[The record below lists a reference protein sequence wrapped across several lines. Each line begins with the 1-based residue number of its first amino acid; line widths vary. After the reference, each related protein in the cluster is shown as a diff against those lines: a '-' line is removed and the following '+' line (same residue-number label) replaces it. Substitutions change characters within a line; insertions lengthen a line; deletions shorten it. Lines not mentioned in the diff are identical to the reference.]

1 MSKEPELKARD
12 KVVVRMTREGAVEE
26 NLTAG
31 TEQRV
36 SKRLEEA
43 ELVKPAE
50 TAAPSEALSAEEQKK
65 VQMRRQQRQF
75 QAEHAEDNDTQ
86 PLSETSVTE
95 EKRAE
100 NPPQNAPEPL
110 PSPETPFKPPVL
122 EQHGVSSHTG
132 TVIAE
137 TVVTH
142 KLRKTSAVEAVDADA
157 VLSQA
162 AETASAKPIIDDAV
176 PPTKRMQKLE
186 RKSEKAHERLDAA
199 REKLPTHKVLKKE
212 RVFDE
217 ETGKGKTRLHFEDEL
232 KKSKGKGKLQF
243 EADKTVRKVG
253 DTLASGIHGKI
264 HEVEQENSAVEAAHK
279 TEIAAET
286 AARHFRH
293 HRESS
298 VNKPYEKVSKLEH
311 KADVADAKL
320 QYERNQQEHPEM
332 KKQNMNKHYQKQNI
346 KKEYAAA
353 RNAGSQTA
361 GTATKN
367 TGKKLG
373 EKASDKIKEF
383 FEKNKKVFIWIGV
396 GIALLVLLGAGIS
409 SCSMLTSTGSSVIAS
424 SYLSED
430 DAMLG
435 AEAQYCQMEQE
446 LQRYL
451 DTYEST
457 HSYDEYHFDLDDIEH
472 DPYVLISILSA
483 LHEGEFTLDEVQGTL
498 QMLFEKQYIL
508 TEEVI
513 VETRY
518 RTETDTWT
526 DADGNTHTE
535 TYRVPYDYYICNVK
549 LENFNLSHVPVYIMS
564 QEQLSMYATYMSVLG
579 NREDLFGGSPYVDKY
594 ITNPPAD
601 YDVNPEYLNDETFAA
616 LITEAEKYLGYPYV
630 WGGSNPDTSFDCSG
644 FVSYVLTNSGL
655 VNTGRLG
662 AQGLYNVCTPV
673 SKANAQPGDLIF
685 FVGTYDT
692 PGVSH
697 VGIYVGDGVMIH
709 CGDPI
714 QYTSINSSY
723 WQQHFYAFG
732 RPAY

>member
-1 MSKEPELKARD
+1 M
-12 KVVVRMTREGAVEE
+12 
-26 NLTAG
+26 
-31 TEQRV
+31 
-36 SKRLEEA
+36 
-43 ELVKPAE
+43 
-50 TAAPSEALSAEEQKK
+50 
-65 VQMRRQQRQF
+65 
-75 QAEHAEDNDTQ
+75 
-86 PLSETSVTE
+86 
-95 EKRAE
+95 
-100 NPPQNAPEPL
+100 
-110 PSPETPFKPPVL
+110 
-122 EQHGVSSHTG
+122 
-132 TVIAE
+132 IAE

-157 VLSQA
+157 VLTQA
-162 AETASAKPIIDDAV
+162 AETASAKPVSDDAV

-232 KKSKGKGKLQF
+232 KKPKGKGKLQF

-253 DTLASGIHGKI
+253 DTLVSGIHGKI

-286 AARHFRH
+286 AARHFSH

-311 KADVADAKL
+311 KADAADAKL

-332 KKQNMNKHYQKQNI
+332 KKQNMNKHYQKQSI

-373 EKASDKIKEF
+373 EKVSDKIKEF

-435 AEAQYCQMEQE
+435 AEAQYCRMEQE
-446 LQRYL
+446 LQSYL
-451 DTYEST
+451 DNYEST
-457 HSYDEYHFDLDDIEH
+457 HDYDEYHFDLDEIEH
-472 DPYVLISILSA
+472 DPYVLLSLLCA
-483 LHEGEFTLDEVQGTL
+483 LHEGQWTIGEVQGTL
-498 QMLFEKQYIL
+498 QMLFDRQYIL
-508 TEEVI
+508 TEDVV

-526 DADGNTHTE
+526 DEDGNSHTD
-535 TYRVPYDYYICNVK
+535 TYQVPYDYYICTVT
-549 LENFNLSHVPVYIMS
+549 LGNFDLSHVPVYVMGE
-564 QEQLSMYATYMSVLG
+564 EQLSRYAIYMATLG
-579 NREDLFGGSPYVDKY
+579 NRPDLFPDSPYVNKY
-594 ITNPPAD
+594 ITGKPGD
-601 YDVNPEYLNDETFAA
+601 YEVPGEYLDDETFAA
-616 LITEAEKYLGYPYV
+616 MLAEAQKYIGYPY
-630 WGGSNPDTSFDCSG
+630 GATCSQ
-644 FVSYVLTNSGL
+644 LK
-655 VNTGRLG
+655 RLG
-662 AQGLYNVCTPV
+662 TCP
-673 SKANAQPGDLIF
+673 
-685 FVGTYDT
+685 
-692 PGVSH
+692 
-697 VGIYVGDGVMIH
+697 MI
-709 CGDPI
+709 GGEKKD
-714 QYTSINSSY
+714 
-723 WQQHFYAFG
+723 
-732 RPAY
+732 R